1 MFKNHFKIAWRN
13 IHRHKTYTF
22 INIFGLTL
30 GIACALLIFAVVRYH
45 FSFDNFHPNKERIY
59 RAVTELQDESINRLA
74 LVPRPL
80 GKAIR
85 EDFSFVEH
93 SARLVTAP
101 QATVSFPELSEDEK
115 FIEETGIAFT
125 EPGFFSIFHFPLVQG
140 DQKTVLQQP
149 NEVLITENI
158 AKKYFG
164 DTDPLEKTLR
174 VGAAA
179 NQADYTIKGVLK
191 DFPANTDIKQ
201 QIFLSYHALAN
212 GPLDGVWKSIPA
224 GSLCY
229 LALKEGVNEVTAQE
243 QLQSL
248 SSKYYEGK
256 DVDIFNFKLQPLD
269 DVHFNPDYDG
279 VVNKIYLYT
288 LLAIA
293 FLLLATASVN
303 FINLATAQAI
313 TRSKEIGVRKVLG
326 SKPKQLFWQ
335 FISET
340 AIIVGI
346 ATLLAITLAFLFLP
360 VINQLLQANIP
371 LQLLRWPSLLFL
383 ALLFLLTTLLSG
395 FYPGLVLTGFRPIKA
410 LQGKITQKDIGGFS
424 LRRLL
429 VVGQF
434 AISQILIIG
443 TLVIANQIRYAQQT
457 DLGFNKEAIV
467 SLPLPER
474 ANLNKKKTL
483 RERLASIP
491 GVESASLN
499 FQPPASDANGLT
511 SLTFHN
517 NPEEERWNINQKFA
531 DDQYLSTFDI
541 KLVAGRN
548 LFSADS
554 VTEFLVNETFLKKL
568 NLTSPDEALG
578 KTLAVNGQNSR
589 GTIVGVVKDFY
600 NYSLHSAKDPL
611 CIMSLP
617 DLYGNCSVKLSGQSL
632 IQTMATIEKIWKET
646 YPDFVYTYQFFDDS
660 IAAFYEM
667 ENVMLKLVQGFGL
680 IAILIGCC
688 GLYGLISFMALQKTK
703 EIGVRKV
710 LGANLSRILW
720 IFGKEFSLLLLLAF
734 LLAAPLAWWAMN
746 SFLQDYAYRV
756 SIGVSTFLYAIL
768 ITFFIAVLTIAYRSV
783 KAALANP
790 VDSLRNE

>member
-1 MFKNHFKIAWRN
+1 MLKNYFKIAWRN
-13 IHRHKTYTF
+13 IHGHKTYAF

-30 GIACALLIFAVVRYH
+30 GIACALVIFAVVRYH
-45 FSFDNFHPNKERIY
+45 FSFDNFHLSKDRIY
-59 RAVTELQDESINRLA
+59 RVVTELKDESTSRYA

-85 EDFSFVEH
+85 EDFSFVGH

-125 EPGFFSIFHFPLVQG
+125 EPGFFSIFHFPFLQG
-140 DQKTVLQQP
+140 DQKAVLQQP
-149 NEVLITENI
+149 NEVLITESI

-164 DTDPLEKTLR
+164 STNPMGKTLR

-179 NQADYTIKGVLK
+179 NQADYTIKGILK

-201 QIFLSYHALAN
+201 EIFLSYHALAN
-212 GPLDGVWKSIPA
+212 GPLESVWKGLPA
-224 GSLCY
+224 GSVCY
-229 LALKEGVNEVTAQE
+229 LALKEGVNELTAQE
-243 QLQSL
+243 QLRSL

-256 DVDIFNFKLQPLD
+256 DVDVWNFHLQPLA

-279 VVNKIYLYT
+279 VVNKSYLYT

-346 ATLLAITLAFLFLP
+346 ATLLAITLAFLVLP
-360 VINQLLQANIP
+360 AINQLLQANIP
-371 LQLLRWPSLLFL
+371 LQLLHWHSLLFL

-395 FYPGLVLTGFRPIKA
+395 FYPGLVLAGFRPIKA
-410 LQGKITQKDIGGFS
+410 LQGKITQKDIGGFP

-467 SLPLPER
+467 SLPLPES
-474 ANLNKKKTL
+474 ANLNKKKVL

-499 FQPPASDANGLT
+499 FQAPASAANGIG
-511 SLTFHN
+511 SLKYHN
-517 NPEEERWNINQKFA
+517 NPEEEKWNINMKFA
-531 DDQYLSTFDI
+531 DDQYLATFGI
-541 KLVAGRN
+541 KLLAGRN
-548 LFSADS
+548 LFPADS
-554 VTEFLVNETFLKKL
+554 VNEFLVNETFLKKL
-568 NLTSPDEALG
+568 NISSPDEALG
-578 KTLAVNGQNSR
+578 KKLAVNGQNSR

-600 NYSLHSAKDPL
+600 NYSLHTAKDPI
-611 CIMSLP
+611 CIMSLT
-617 DLYGNCSVKLSGQSL
+617 DLYGNCSVKLSGQSFTK
-632 IQTMATIEKIWKET
+632 QMAAIAEIWKET
-646 YPDFVYTYQFFDDS
+646 YPDFVYSYQFFDDS
-660 IAAFYEM
+660 IAAFYET

-680 IAILIGCC
+680 IAILIGCF

-710 LGANLSRILW
+710 LGANLLRILW

-746 SFLQDYAYRV
+746 MFLQDYAYRV
-756 SIGVSTFLYAIL
+756 PIGADIFLSAIL
-768 ITFFIAVLTIAYRSV
+768 ITLLIAILTVGYRSIS
-783 KAALANP
+783 AALANP